1 MYHCPVTM
9 PSTFSASSASVSVA
23 TKWTLQEDQ
32 FSESL
37 RINSSVKSDLL
48 LFTQALCPLLHLN
61 LLLSEKIFLLRIES
75 VVIVVGTPSLVTTPG
90 TKICG

>member
-37 RINSSVKSDLL
+37 KINSSVNSDL
-48 LFTQALCPLLHLN
+48 LFTQALSPLLHLN
-61 LLLSEKIFLLRIES
+61 LLLSGKIFLLRIES